1 MVNRPDVPAL
11 LLAVF
16 GVMSLI
22 ACSTGNQVTSS
33 VLDMENEP
41 GSPQIVTI
49 LQDEF

>member
-1 MVNRPDVPAL
+1 MVNRHYVLAL
-11 LLAVF
+11 LLALV

-22 ACSTGNQVTSS
+22 ACSTGNKLTSIALES
-33 VLDMENEP
+33 EP